1 IDKQAVRVEVTSGQE
16 PKMELFPRPQQF
28 GEDSRSLGLR
38 GITWNESFG
47 PFDFGNSMAWMVS
60 DGEPTFVSI
69 IALFTGEIERRVLKK
84 EKRKRLKKGTRNMN
98 SCPLCER
105 TDHNKRTC
113 TGMFKDQD
121 EVVVAQDKVVQEKI
135 DLVENEEEL
144 I

>member
-60 DGEPTFVSI
+60 D
-69 IALFTGEIERRVLKK
+69 GEIERRVLKK